1 MKSFNSIAQHH
12 WHYSGAGKDKTHT
25 HTHILDDECQN
36 AIFIEMAKHIVI
48 RNLMCNLKNEI
59 SKYILQLAMQFSIN
73 LELFRLGILGRTLLY
88 L

>member
-1 MKSFNSIAQHH
+1 MPER
-12 WHYSGAGKDKTHT
+12 GKKTFF
-25 HTHILDDECQN
+25 

-59 SKYILQLAMQFSIN
+59 SKYILQLAMQFSIH

-88 L
+88 LWLAALDQTKEGDE